1 MHSAVGARA
10 EAMRFTSPQSE
21 SSALPVAL
29 GVAVLSGVLVA
40 WSSRYWREAVP
51 IAAISM
57 VALVWALTAKRVQLP
72 RQTLLVA
79 LIAAWGP
86 MQLAF
91 HITLVRWPTTQRS
104 VEWVMSAV
112 CFVLASQIL
121 AKRGRIAA
129 FLNLMLWAMTALA
142 VEAMLQMYLSPARVF
157 GVIPAVDSVVGTLYY
172 KNQFAAMMELA
183 APIALRR
190 VYNGE
195 TVQGGLCFA
204 AIFAATIT
212 SASRMGVVL
221 VLAEFLVV
229 LVLMVVGRRMQA
241 KSAASVVA
249 VLVLLATGA
258 ALVAGTQ
265 AIRDRLQ
272 EPDAY
277 ALRRNLLHST
287 LKMIPRHV
295 WFGSGLGT
303 WPNEYPGFATYDAGV
318 YVNEAHN
325 DWAQWASE
333 GGIPFFLLLAGLT
346 LWLAKPSIRSVW
358 GLGLLSVMIHSYVDY
373 PLRDPALA
381 FLWFGMAG
389 ALTRFSAPES
399 AADRRLL

>member
-1 MHSAVGARA
+1 MTGAVGAHA
-10 EAMRFTSPQSE
+10 EAMRFTRERSE
-21 SSALPVAL
+21 SSVLPAAL
-29 GVAVLSGVLVA
+29 GVALLTGILVA

-51 IAAISM
+51 IAAISL
-57 VALVWALTAKRVQLP
+57 VALYWALTTKRVELP
-72 RQTLLVA
+72 RPAVLVA
-79 LIAAWGP
+79 LIGAWGP

-91 HITLVRWPTTQRS
+91 HSTLVRWPTTQRS
-104 VEWVMSAV
+104 VEWAMCAV

-121 AKRGRIAA
+121 AEKRNIAA

-142 VEAMLQMYLSPARVF
+142 VEAMLQMYLSPAKVF

-183 APIALRR
+183 APIALWR
-190 VYNGE
+190 VYGGA
-195 TVQGGLCFA
+195 TLKGGLCFA

-212 SASRMGVVL
+212 SASRMGVIL
-221 VLAEFLVV
+221 VLAELLVFLVTMAV
-229 LVLMVVGRRMQA
+229 ANGMPKRSVAYLVA
-241 KSAASVVA
+241 
-249 VLVLLATGA
+249 LLLLLGAGA

-265 AIRDRLQ
+265 TIWNRLR

-277 ALRRNLLHST
+277 ALRRNLANST
-287 LKMIPRHV
+287 WRMIPRHP
-295 WFGSGLGT
+295 WLGSGLGT

-333 GGIPFFLLLAGLT
+333 GGIPFFLLMAALT
-346 LWLAKPSIRSVW
+346 LWLAKPAVRSVW
-358 GLGLLSVMIHSYVDY
+358 GLGILSVMVHSYVDY

-381 FLWFGMAG
+381 FLWFSLAG
-389 ALTRFSAPES
+389 ALTRWGFDTVQAPS
-399 AADRRLL
+399 